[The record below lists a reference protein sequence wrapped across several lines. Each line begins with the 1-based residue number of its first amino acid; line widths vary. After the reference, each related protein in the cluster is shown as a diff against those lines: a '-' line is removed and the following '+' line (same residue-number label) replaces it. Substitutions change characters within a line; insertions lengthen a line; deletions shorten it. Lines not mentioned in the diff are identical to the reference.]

1 MSVYKKLQQAR
12 MLLQNTKL
20 SKSGKNKF
28 AGYEYFELGDF
39 LPAIQKICNDVGLC
53 GVVSF
58 NHEMAFLQITDVE
71 DGTSIMFTSPMSSAS
86 LKGCHDVQNL
96 GAVQTYLR
104 RYLWTNAFEIVEH
117 DALDAT
123 TGAVEP
129 VKKASV
135 TSVTPAP
142 KSETINVPVG
152 SATVTVTSKPA
163 AKPIT
168 GQAGEWQIVAPGKPE
183 GDVQD
188 WLDLIKITAHQL
200 LDLTENEED
209 VMLIFKK
216 NKVLFD
222 TVKATDAT
230 FFKEMMG
237 KFTEKKNQFTKEEA

>member
-12 MLLQNTKL
+12 LVLQNTKL

-39 LPAIQKICNDVGLC
+39 LPQIQKICVDVGLC

-58 NHEMAFLQITDVE
+58 NTEMAYLTIHDTDGEGYV
-71 DGTSIMFTSPMSSAS
+71 TFTSPMSSAA

-123 TGAVEP
+123 TGGVEP
-129 VKKASV
+129 VKKV
-135 TSVTPAP
+135 EP
-142 KSETINVPVG
+142 KPVPLPVQLKTEPKKIVG
-152 SATVTVTSKPA
+152 EK
-163 AKPIT
+163 
-168 GQAGEWQIVAPGKPE
+168 GEWQIVAPAAPADGE
-183 GDVQD
+183 ITE
-188 WLDLIKITAHQL
+188 WLDLIKTSSHML
-200 LDLTENEED
+200 LDLCADEAD
-209 VMLIFKK
+209 VMQIFKK

-222 TVKATDAT
+222 TVKGHDAV

-237 KFTEKKNQFTKEEA
+237 KFTETKNKLTKE

>member
-12 MLLQNTKL
+12 LALQNTKL

-39 LPAIQKICNDVGLC
+39 LPQIQKICAEVGLC

-58 NHEMAFLQITDVE
+58 NNEMAYLTIHDTDGE
-71 DGTSIMFTSPMSSAS
+71 GFTTFTSPMSSAA

-123 TGAVEP
+123 TGSVEP
-129 VKKASV
+129 VKK
-135 TSVTPAP
+135 PEP
-142 KSETINVPVG
+142 KPVPLPTG
-152 SATVTVTSKPA
+152 QSKPV
-163 AKPIT
+163 AKIA
-168 GQAGEWQIVAPGKPE
+168 GEKGEWQIVAPAAPADGAIT
-183 GDVQD
+183 D
-188 WLDLIKITAHQL
+188 WLELIKTSSHML
-200 LDLTENEED
+200 LDLCTDEAD
-209 VMLIFKK
+209 VMQIFKK

-222 TVKATDAT
+222 TVKGHDAV

-237 KFTEKKNQFTKEEA
+237 KFTDTKNKLIKE